1 MIRNTVRN
9 TDYFFLSSEGLVSM
23 AEERERVRQEE
34 ERRFKLSASIQD
46 IEAQIQAVEARL
58 RLKYTK
64 K

>member
-1 MIRNTVRN
+1 
-9 TDYFFLSSEGLVSM
+9 M

-34 ERRFKLSASIQD
+34 ERRVKLSASIQD

-58 RLKYTK
+58 RQKYSK